1 MHLTVIPSDKQIY
14 LETSNSVH
22 LPTSWP
28 NRRCHVIDNDQ
39 EFWNSVDS
47 RILAIQYHS
56 DGLKQIEYKN
66 PREDVV
72 ITNVSDV
79 QKYVDRFN
87 LTEQTYQSQIV
98 WDNNNVKITLADGS
112 KRAETSEEKITRIGP
127 RP

>member
-1 MHLTVIPSDKQIY
+1 MHLTVIPSDLAIY
-14 LETSNSVH
+14 LETIECQH
-22 LPTSWP
+22 P
-28 NRRCHVIDNDQ
+28 NRRCHVINNDS

-72 ITNVSDV
+72 ITDVSEV
-79 QKYVDRFN
+79 KKYIDRFN
-87 LTEQTYQSQIV
+87 LTEQTYQAQIA
-98 WDNNNVKITLADGS
+98 WDKNNVQG
-112 KRAETSEEKITRIGP
+112 ETKEQKVTRLGP

>member
-14 LETSNSVH
+14 LETSD
-22 LPTSWP
+22 TQYP

-39 EFWNSVDS
+39 EFWNLVDS

-66 PREDVV
+66 PRENVV
-72 ITNVSDV
+72 IVDISTI
-79 QKYVDRFN
+79 QKYIDRFN
-87 LTEQTYQSQIV
+87 LTEQTYQSQLA
-98 WDNNNVKITLADGS
+98 WDKNNVEITLADGS
-112 KRAETSEEKITRIGP
+112 KRIETIQEKITRLGP

>member
-1 MHLTVIPSDKQIY
+1 MHLTVIPFDKQIY
-14 LETSNSVH
+14 LETSD
-22 LPTSWP
+22 LQYP
-28 NRRCHVIDNDQ
+28 NRRCHVIDNDS
-39 EFWNSVDS
+39 EFWNAVDS

-72 ITNVSDV
+72 ITNISEV

-87 LTEQTYQSQIV
+87 LTEQTYQAQLS
-98 WDNNNVKITLADGS
+98 WDSNNVQG
-112 KRAETSEEKITRIGP
+112 ETKEQKVTRLGP

>member
-14 LETSNSVH
+14 LETSDTQF
-22 LPTSWP
+22 PM
-28 NRRCHVIDNDQ
+28 RRCHTIDNDS

-47 RILAIQYHS
+47 RIHAIQYHS

-66 PREDVV
+66 PRENVV

-87 LTEQTYQSQIV
+87 LTEQTYQSQLA
-98 WDNNNVKITLADGS
+98 WDNNNVEITL
-112 KRAETSEEKITRIGP
+112 KNNTQRAETKEEKITRLGP